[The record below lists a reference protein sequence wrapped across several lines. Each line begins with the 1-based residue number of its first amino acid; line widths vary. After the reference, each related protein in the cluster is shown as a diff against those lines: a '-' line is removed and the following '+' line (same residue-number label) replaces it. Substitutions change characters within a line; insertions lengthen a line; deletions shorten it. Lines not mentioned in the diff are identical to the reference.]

1 MNPFLRV
8 LLLKILKSLKFF
20 FSDSLN
26 LQYLSSESSS
36 HSISR
41 QEKELSVDVYKD
53 SALFSGNISLNKHA
67 KQNSQTLHEAS
78 KKKNVV
84 CNVCGKVFSE
94 VYNLKVHFK
103 IHTGEKNFVCDICNK
118 AFVTK
123 FNLINHYRIHTG
135 EKPFVCNICNK
146 AFNQKSA
153 LKSHYYRRHDNI
165 TF

>member
-1 MNPFLRV
+1 MSA
-8 LLLKILKSLKFF
+8 LLLKNLKFF
-20 FSDSLN
+20 FSDSLS

-36 HSISR
+36 YSISLK
-41 QEKELSVDVYKD
+41 EKELSIDVYKD
-53 SALFSGNISLNKHA
+53 SALLSENGFLYKHE
-67 KQNSQTLHEAS
+67 KQNSQSVDEAS

-84 CNVCGKVFSE
+84 CNVCGKMFSE
-94 VYNLKVHFK
+94 VYNLKVHYK
-103 IHTGEKNFVCDICNK
+103 IHTGEKNFVCDICKK

-153 LKSHYYRRHDNI
+153 LKSHYYRRHDNV